1 MISFI
6 LWEIFSCGSLLTIL
20 RDILSCTS
28 SLTIVRLSFVI
39 RSFGLNLG
47 LAESVRMDYCA
58 EERERWCVFD
68 LNMVIGTF
76 VNLLIICTFAEN

>member
-1 MISFI
+1 MGDTQLRWLADYPSF
-6 LWEIFSCGSLLTIL
+6 
-20 RDILSCTS
+20 
-28 SLTIVRLSFVI
+28 IVRLSFVI